1 MATGLSAL
9 TTGGT
14 PLAVFLTFIASAA
27 AQTTSPALTTLYSF
41 AQDPNDGS
49 NPNAIVIGSGGV
61 LYGTTEF
68 GGTARL
74 GAVFALTPPASPGG
88 PWSETVLYSFMGV
101 SDGVQPNSLTIG
113 PGGVLYGTSGGGSL
127 NFGAVFALVPP
138 ALPAGRWSK
147 IVLHTFAGGPTD
159 GAGPSALATG
169 RDGVLYGTTL
179 SGGTGSCDLGCGTVF
194 SLRPPLSAG
203 QAWSET
209 ILYFGNFAGGSIPVG
224 VVIGG
229 DGVLYGAT
237 YEDGTGAAGTLFSL
251 TPPVSAGGPWSQAVL
266 HDFAGGGDGVKPYAN
281 VVIGSGGTLY
291 GTTEFG
297 GTQGHGT
304 VFSLTPP
311 TSPGG
316 PWTETVLNSFPSHN
330 HDGGGPIVGVVIGRG
345 GVLYGATPY
354 GGSSLGGTV
363 FALTPPA
370 SPGGPWSETVLYDF
384 SGVPNGNKPDALAI
398 SRDGVVYGATY
409 FGGIASCARSGSLG
423 CGTVFSLKP

>member
-1 MATGLSAL
+1 M
-9 TTGGT
+9 
-14 PLAVFLTFIASAA
+14 
-27 AQTTSPALTTLYSF
+27 
-41 AQDPNDGS
+41 
-49 NPNAIVIGSGGV
+49 
-61 LYGTTEF
+61 E
-68 GGTARL
+68 
-74 GAVFALTPPASPGG
+74 PGC
-88 PWSETVLYSFMGV
+88 
-101 SDGVQPNSLTIG
+101 
-113 PGGVLYGTSGGGSL
+113 
-127 NFGAVFALVPP
+127 A
-138 ALPAGRWSK
+138 
-147 IVLHTFAGGPTD
+147 
-159 GAGPSALATG
+159 
-169 RDGVLYGTTL
+169 
-179 SGGTGSCDLGCGTVF
+179 
-194 SLRPPLSAG
+194 
-203 QAWSET
+203 
-209 ILYFGNFAGGSIPVG
+209 
-224 VVIGG
+224 
-229 DGVLYGAT
+229 
-237 YEDGTGAAGTLFSL
+237 
-251 TPPVSAGGPWSQAVL
+251 

-316 PWTETVLNSFPSHN
+316 PWTETVLNSFPSHH
-330 HDGGGPIVGVVIGRG
+330 HDGGGPIAGVVIGRG

-398 SRDGVVYGATY
+398 SRDGVLYGTTY